1 MRMGNGTAED
11 TGDDIVPRFQSYMAA
26 NGAAGKPM
34 WDTESDWDSI
44 NPTPPLSQQTS
55 YVAKSYLLH
64 WSAGISRFLWFAYDG
79 PATWGQLEISGVPT
93 TAATAYAQVQD
104 WMVGATMSTG
114 CVEDSGTPIWTWCI
128 NSTRRLP
135 AKAVW
140 ITKSTAT
147 LSVPAQYVE
156 YRDLAGVVHRIV
168 NNTVPVGDAP
178 ILLETGSLP

>member
-1 MRMGNGTAED
+1 
-11 TGDDIVPRFQSYMAA
+11 
-26 NGAAGKPM
+26 M

-114 CVEDSGTPIWTWCI
+114 CVEDSGTRIWTCAL
-128 NSTRRLP
+128 TRP
-135 AKAVW
+135 GGYSAKAVW